1 MIRKI
6 ILGTYCFLSLILFV
20 FPTSAQQ
27 PMDEINGLLDRWHK
41 TSGEVKYGPFLNVIA
56 SDGVILGTDHD
67 ERWDKT
73 HAEKFSDQYFNPK
86 NAWTYTYDKRH
97 ISFNGDSTTAWFDET
112 FKINTKSFRGV
123 GVLTKLDNEWKL
135 RQYSISMSAPYADVK
150 AAVGGKAG
158 QKIHSNLLLVMVLFF
173 FMAMLFVLSQRLK
186 ISYPILLVIGGLV
199 ISLIPG
205 APVISVDPD
214 IVFMVFLPPL
224 LFEAAWYTNWGN
236 FLKWRRSI
244 FIMGFGLVFFT
255 SLAIAYF
262 SVSIIPGFTL
272 ALGFLLGGII
282 SPPDAV
288 AASSVLKGVSI
299 PKRGIA
305 ILEGESLVNDAAS
318 LTVFRFASIAI
329 LTGQFVMSTATTQF
343 LMLSVMGVVVGLV
356 IGHILYIF
364 LRYVAK
370 SSSISTPITL
380 IAPYLMYIVAE
391 HFEWSGVLAVVSGG
405 LFLSFRAGD
414 YLNYHTRI
422 QTKEVWA
429 TVGFLLNGFVFIL
442 IGLEL
447 PVIING
453 LGEYSMEE
461 AIDYAL
467 AICVIVIVLRLIA
480 VYLSAFV
487 PRILFKRVRIKEKSP
502 GWKLPLVVGWAG
514 MRGVVSLASA
524 LAIPLTLYDGTA
536 FPHRNLILFI
546 TFVVILVTLVFQG
559 LTLPLLIKLIKI
571 EEVDEQASME
581 EQIDEIRVR
590 LGKESIAYL
599 DKHYAKEM
607 LEHETIARVKEQIIR
622 SVNASERA
630 KEEDTRAQL
639 SAVRGLYN
647 KIMLEL
653 LALRRDGLYKIKE
666 SKAFDS
672 DVIKE
677 IEYSLDLEES
687 RLSRK

>member
-1 MIRKI
+1 MIKKI
-6 ILGTYCFLSLILFV
+6 GIGIYCFLSLLLFSLPSLAGEAV
-20 FPTSAQQ
+20 
-27 PMDEINGLLDRWHK
+27 DEVNTVLDSWHK
-41 TSGEVKYGPFLNVIA
+41 SSGELKYGPFVNLVAANAVIM
-56 SDGVILGTDHD
+56 GTDHE
-67 ERWDKT
+67 ERWDKA
-73 HAEKFSDQYFNPK
+73 HMDQFSKQYFNPK
-86 NAWTYTYDKRH
+86 YAWTYNYENRH
-97 ISFNGDSTTAWFDET
+97 ISFSPDSATAWFDET
-112 FKINTKSFRGV
+112 FKINTKLFRGT
-123 GVLTKLDNEWKL
+123 GVLSRIDREWKIS
-135 RQYSISMSAPYADVK
+135 QYSLSMIAPYQEVK
-150 AAVGGKAG
+150 SAIGGKIS

-186 ISYPILLVIGGLV
+186 ISYPILLVIGGLG

-205 APVISVDPD
+205 APVISIDPD
-214 IVFMVFLPPL
+214 IVFLVFLPPL
-224 LFEAAWYTNWGN
+224 LFEAAWYTNWDN

-244 FIMGFGLVFFT
+244 LIMGFGLVFCT

-299 PKRGIA
+299 PKRGIT

-343 LMLSVMGVVVGLV
+343 LILSVMGVVVGLV
-356 IGHILYIF
+356 IGHILYVF

-370 SSSISTPITL
+370 SSSITTPITL

-461 AIDYAL
+461 AIDYSL
-467 AICVIVIVLRLIA
+467 AICVIVIVLRLVA
-480 VYLSAFV
+480 VYLSAFL
-487 PRILFKRVRIKEKSP
+487 PRILSKRVRIREKSP

-571 EEVDEQASME
+571 EEVDEHASME
-581 EQIDEIRVR
+581 EQMDEIRVR

-607 LEHETIARVKEQIIR
+607 MEYETIARVKEQIIR

-653 LALRRDGLYKIKE
+653 LTLRRNGLYKIKE
-666 SKAFDS
+666 SKAYDS

-677 IEYSLDLEES
+677 LEYSLDLEES

>member
-6 ILGTYCFLSLILFV
+6 ILSICCFVHVVLFAL
-20 FPTSAQQ
+20 PTSAQQ
-27 PMDEINGLLDRWHK
+27 TVEEINRVLDQWHK
-41 TSGEVKYGPFLNVIA
+41 SSGELKYGPFLNVIA
-56 SDGVILGTDHD
+56 SDGIIMGTDQN
-67 ERWDKT
+67 ERWDKA
-73 HAEKFSDQYFNPK
+73 HAEKLANQYFNPK
-86 NAWTYTYDKRH
+86 NAWTYTYDTRH
-97 ISFNGDSTTAWFDET
+97 ISFNADSTIAWFDES

-123 GVLTKLDNEWKL
+123 GVLSKLDNAWKI
-135 RQYSISMSAPYADVK
+135 RQYSMSVLVPYSDVK

-158 QKIHSNLLLVMVLFF
+158 QKIHSNLLLVMLLFF

-205 APVISVDPD
+205 VPVISVDPD

-288 AASSVLKGVSI
+288 AASSVLKGISI

-329 LTGQFVMSTATTQF
+329 LTGQFVMTNAATQF
-343 LMLSVMGVVVGLV
+343 LVLSVMGVVVGLV
-356 IGHILYIF
+356 IGHILYFF
-364 LRYVAK
+364 LKYVAK

-453 LGEYSMEE
+453 LGEYSMAE

-467 AICVIVIVLRLIA
+467 AIAVIVIILRLIA

-487 PRILFKRVRIKEKSP
+487 PRILFKRIRIKEKSP
-502 GWKLPLVVGWAG
+502 GWKLPLVIGWAG

-559 LTLPLLIKLIKI
+559 LTLPFLIKLIKM
-571 EEVDEQASME
+571 EDVDEQVSME
-581 EQIDEIRVR
+581 EQIDEIRLR

-599 DKHYAKEM
+599 DKHYAQEM
-607 LEHETIARVKEQIIR
+607 LEYETIARVKEQIIR

-666 SKAFDS
+666 SKAYDS
-672 DVIKE
+672 DVIRE
-677 IEYSLDLEES
+677 MEYSLDLEES

>member
-1 MIRKI
+1 MIKKI
-6 ILGTYCFLSLILFV
+6 GITIHCFLSLFLFAL
-20 FPTSAQQ
+20 PLAAQQ
-27 PMDEINGLLDRWHK
+27 PADEVNTTLDAWHK
-41 TSGEVKYGPFLNVIA
+41 TAGEVKFGPFVQSLSA
-56 SDGVILGTDHD
+56 DAVILGTDRQD
-67 ERWDKT
+67 RWDKE
-73 HAEKFSDQYFNPK
+73 HSAAFSSQYFDPK
-86 NAWTYTYDKRH
+86 QAWTYTYERRH
-97 ISFNGDSTTAWFDET
+97 LYFNKDSTTAWFDET
-112 FKINTKSFRGV
+112 FKINTKFFRGT
-123 GVLTKLDNEWKL
+123 GVLSKADSAWTI
-135 RQYSISMSAPYADVK
+135 RQYNLSMLAPYQEVK
-150 AAVGGKAG
+150 AAVGGKLG
-158 QKIHSNLLLVMVLFF
+158 QQVHNNLLLVMVLFF

-186 ISYPILLVIGGLV
+186 ISYPILLVIGGLGV
-199 ISLIPG
+199 SLIPG
-205 APVISVDPD
+205 APVISIDPD
-214 IVFMVFLPPL
+214 IVFLVFLPPL
-224 LFEAAWYTNWGN
+224 LFEAAWYTNWDN

-288 AASSVLKGVSI
+288 AASSVLKGVNM
-299 PKRGIA
+299 PKRGIT

-329 LTGQFVMSTATTQF
+329 LTGQFAMGTATTQF
-343 LMLSVMGVVVGLV
+343 LVLSIMGVVVGLV
-356 IGHILYIF
+356 IGHILYFF

-370 SSSISTPITL
+370 SSSITTPITL

-422 QTKEVWA
+422 QTTEVWE

-447 PVIING
+447 PVIIDG

-467 AICVIVIVLRLIA
+467 AICVIVIVLRLVA

-487 PRILFKRVRIKEKSP
+487 PRMLSGRVRRREKKP
-502 GWKLPLVVGWAG
+502 GWKLPLIVGWAG

-559 LTLPLLIKLIKI
+559 LTLPLLIRLIKI
-571 EEVDEQASME
+571 DEVDEQVPAE
-581 EQIDEIRVR
+581 EQMDEIRVK

-607 LEHETIARVKEQIIR
+607 MEYETIARVKEQIIR

-639 SAVRGLYN
+639 SAVRGLYI

-653 LALRRDGLYKIKE
+653 LALRREGLARMK
-666 SKAFDS
+666 STKAYDS
-672 DVIKE
+672 EVIKE
-677 IEYSLDLEES
+677 LEYSLDLEES
-687 RLSRK
+687 RLSRR